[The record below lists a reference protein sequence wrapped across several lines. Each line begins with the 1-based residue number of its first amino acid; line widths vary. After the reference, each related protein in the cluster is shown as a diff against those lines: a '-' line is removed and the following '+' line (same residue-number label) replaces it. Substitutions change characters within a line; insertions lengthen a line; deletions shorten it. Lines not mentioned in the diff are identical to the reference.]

1 MTGLPSRER
10 HGQFPEVPIFA
21 LYGDLTLNDGLTISA
36 FIASL
41 LQSCNIVV
49 LATKRLQT
57 KKPLRRGVPMN
68 RLLNYIDCTTYRST
82 VVLPMFFRP

>member
-1 MTGLPSRER
+1 VPS
-10 HGQFPEVPIFA
+10 FA
-21 LYGDLTLNDGLTISA
+21 LVGDLTLNDGLTISA
-36 FIASL
+36 FIAGL

-49 LATKRLQT
+49 LATKRLQIE
-57 KKPLRRGVPMN
+57 KPLGRGVPMN